1 MISTIAAWS
10 NAETLHLQKPTAR
23 LCTSDWCNH
32 TFFRLRNTRPE
43 LNIKAEVSI
52 QKPAWLPPCC
62 QAGPAFAGARPRW
75 CMGAPQTRARG
86 TVTTFP
92 FHQRFFPIVS
102 KICDGQLSFYC
113 ERIALNRTFC
123 REMIQNG
130 PKNTFLTAKPR
141 WSRMT
146 RRMAAR
152 RSIFWPGDLAPT
164 RFLMLANFLSGLGA
178 APGQWERWPGHSIPG
193 QPIRSELGRG
203 WRAN

>member
-1 MISTIAAWS
+1 MISTIAGWS

-62 QAGPAFAGARPRW
+62 QPGPAFAGARPWW
-75 CMGAPQTRARG
+75 CMGAPQPRPGLRRQSQL
-86 TVTTFP
+86 FL
-92 FHQRFFPIVS
+92 FIRDFFPIVS

-123 REMIQNG
+123 GEMIQNG
-130 PKNTFLTAKPR
+130 PKNTFLTAKLR

-152 RSIFWPGDLAPT
+152 RSIFWPGPNEVSNAGQLFIWFRCGHRPMGALART
-164 RFLMLANFLSGLGA
+164 FHSRSANQERAGSRLAS
-178 APGQWERWPGHSIPG
+178 
-193 QPIRSELGRG
+193 
-203 WRAN
+203 